1 MFNVCSVFKREFFG
15 ERDGGHGCWEQVS
28 IFYMV
33 MKFAYYQKKTSRG
46 LVTQVSGGTM
56 AILSRAFILISITS
70 LLSACGALNN
80 IYWTQGINDK
90 DGKVFTVD
98 AKQRHLLINPNIFDT
113 PVELKNDVYYVQP
126 KSTSS
131 ITRYTKVGPD
141 GKTMIPDYTET
152 VTNYVETGQESAVR
166 WRMCAEAPPDVFAAV
181 NSSIAA
187 SGALNAKEKA
197 QFAVGIAEAA
207 GTIERTQ
214 TINLLRESM
223 YRTCE
228 RWLSGALTKDQFII
242 QAARD
247 QRSMVAVLA
256 IEQLTGAVKR
266 NSTIIGAS
274 NTGASVSEA
283 EELVELMKSY
293 ADERGAAKKRMDEA
307 GLAYAN
313 AQKVQAQDTE
323 GKPATNDDGT
333 AKKLCDLESAAND
346 AQRDAYTTCVQ
357 TKTAFSAAKTEY
369 ETAKKNEDLLLAQ
382 AADLRS
388 GPGGNTGKGELK
400 EGGLVQGSRV
410 GDAAMV
416 LIADNVERIANAPGL
431 DEALM
436 FCIANLTANRDLSD
450 DSPVVSACT
459 EILKKQA
466 EQDREIKAETFLV
479 SKDPEADDIARKNRF
494 NYMEFKTLLSKAVS
508 ATNGKNLQTRIS
520 DFQKTAK
527 LNFDISAQCPTV
539 FACSLYVNNKT
550 NNPFRREFSSKG
562 VAMLAAV
569 KDWFEKESS

>member
-1 MFNVCSVFKREFFG
+1 MFNVCSVFKGEFLG
-15 ERDGGHGCWEQVS
+15 ERDGDHGCWEQVS

-256 IEQLTGAVKR
+256 IEQLTGAVKGK
-266 NSTIIGAS
+266 STILGAPS
-274 NTGASVSEA
+274 TQASVA
-283 EELVELMKSY
+283 D
-293 ADERGAAKKRMDEA
+293 ADELLKLMTRYSDERSAAEKKLSNLQSVYGTLNKEVDVGGEKKKLCEQPSSPSPE
-307 GLAYAN
+307 LADDFN
-313 AQKVQAQDTE
+313 KCTAQKVLISNAEAEVKETKANEKTLVDTA
-323 GKPATNDDGT
+323 GKLTSGQFASTGDG
-333 AKKLCDLESAAND
+333 EID
-346 AQRDAYTTCVQ
+346 A
-357 TKTAFSAAKTEY
+357 
-369 ETAKKNEDLLLAQ
+369 
-382 AADLRS
+382 
-388 GPGGNTGKGELK
+388 
-400 EGGLVQGSRV
+400 GGLGTSNRV

-416 LIADNVERIANAPGL
+416 MIADNIERIATAPGV

-436 FCIANLTANRDLSD
+436 FCIAKMTTDTRLAA
-450 DSPVVSACT
+450 DSPIVEVCS
-459 EILKKQA
+459 EVIGRQA
-466 EQDREIKAETFLV
+466 AQDLQRKADVYKIEY
-479 SKDPEADDIARKNRF
+479 DPEADKKAKKQAFDYTSFKLLLADTISKTDPTRLAIRIADFEK
-494 NYMEFKTLLSKAVS
+494 
-508 ATNGKNLQTRIS
+508 ATNTKGILTQRCKTIRLCTLYIKTKN
-520 DFQKTAK
+520 
-527 LNFDISAQCPTV
+527 
-539 FACSLYVNNKT
+539 
-550 NNPFRREFSSKG
+550 NNPFSLKYINSSDSF
-562 VAMLAAV
+562 ADAL
-569 KDWFEKESS
+569 KDWREKESIK